1 MEISIELAAFAAIGS
16 IVFALKK
23 WAFKGDFF
31 NPGLIYALV
40 NSLFLIVF
48 AFGPYTYLGKIEP
61 SYYLGYVV
69 IIFAFVGG
77 VAWGEKS
84 KTKSNFKDILIKKK
98 PLYILGILVI
108 APLLLQA
115 ALSGVL
121 SGNLSLE
128 EAARNNL
135 ERAASLQANR
145 EDVNLPSY
153 ISTNLFKSFTE
164 LTTAIFLA
172 NIVQKKGWSKSVF
185 LGLWIFATIIS
196 SFAQNSRTILFMSIL
211 SLIIPLYTVEKSKFF
226 TWFKEKDAF
235 KTLFQKNFK
244 RVTVVIVL
252 IPLLVVIMTNARS
265 SVKGTGNAVT
275 KSRTE
280 VLESAYLAKK
290 KPWFYDTSRDLPPSL
305 VDPISELAMYAGGT
319 VASGGVISRLA
330 IDTQQHTWGLRYF
343 YIFHRVI
350 SQLGLD
356 AGFSD
361 LARGN
366 YYKVSELAMKEMPII
381 KAGWFSDPGNLI
393 LDFGYIGGAI
403 ASLANGWLMGW
414 MYSRFPENC
423 PVLRST
429 VTSVLALAM
438 LLSPAFNFFGGD
450 LYRLI
455 TFGFLVYLVIT
466 RYRKNKKKPNYN
478 KLTRT

>member
-1 MEISIELAAFAAIGS
+1 MEISIELAAFAAIGL
-16 IVFALKK
+16 IIFALKK

-31 NPGLIYALV
+31 NPGLIYAIV

-48 AFGPYTYLGKIEP
+48 AVGPYIYLGKIEP
-61 SYYLGYVV
+61 SYYLAYVV

-77 VAWGEKS
+77 VSWGEKS
-84 KTKSNFKDILIKKK
+84 KTKTNFKDFFIKKK

-108 APLLLQA
+108 VPLIIQA

-121 SGNLSLE
+121 SGDLSLE
-128 EAARNNL
+128 EAAKNNL
-135 ERAASLQANR
+135 ERAASLQANKT
-145 EDVNLPSY
+145 EVNLPNY
-153 ISTNLFKSFTE
+153 IATNLFKSFTE

-172 NIVQKKGWSKSVF
+172 NIVQKKGWTKSVF
-185 LGLWIFATIIS
+185 LGLWIFAAIIS
-196 SFAQNSRTILFMSIL
+196 SFALNSRTILFMSIL

-226 TWFKEKDAF
+226 IWLKEKDAL
-235 KTLFQKNFK
+235 KTLLQKNLK
-244 RVTVVIVL
+244 RVIVVIIL
-252 IPLLVVIMTNARS
+252 IPLLVVVMTNARS
-265 SVKGTGNAVT
+265 SVKGSSNVIT

-280 VLESAYLAKK
+280 FLESAYVAKK
-290 KPWFYDTSRDLPPSL
+290 KPWFYNTVRDLPPSL
-305 VDPISELAMYAGGT
+305 VDPIAELSMYAGGT

-330 IDTQQHTWGLRYF
+330 IDTERHTWGLRYF

-361 LARGN
+361 YARNN
-366 YYKVSELAMKEMPII
+366 YFKVSELTIKEMPIV

-414 MYSRFPENC
+414 MYSRFPETC
-423 PVLRST
+423 PILRST

-450 LYRLI
+450 LSRLI
-455 TFGFLVYLVIT
+455 TFSFLLYLVVT
-466 RYRKNKKKPNYN
+466 RYRKKRKNYN
-478 KLTRT
+478 KLTRI